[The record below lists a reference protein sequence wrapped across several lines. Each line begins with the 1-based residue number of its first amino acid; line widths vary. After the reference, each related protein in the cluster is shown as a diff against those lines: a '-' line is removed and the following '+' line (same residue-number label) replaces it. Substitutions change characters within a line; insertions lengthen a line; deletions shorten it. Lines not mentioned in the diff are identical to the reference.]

1 MWSDTFV
8 LAARMKGPLLAWT
21 AGMIVAAT
29 AVDQMEAAQATTL
42 PMSILGV
49 VAQTYIVTA
58 GLRVGLGAEA
68 QAAIR
73 PNFARVL
80 GIGLLSGIAMLLG
93 GLLLIIPG
101 VFLLIRWWVAVPVA
115 LDRNISVTEAL
126 RDSWQL
132 TASHWAPILGLFL
145 GLLAMLV
152 VPMFGLGVYGGL
164 DDEGVSLLASLVA
177 NIVAYGVT
185 FIGTVSTVA
194 VYRAISDRTTDLR
207 AVFE

>member
-1 MWSDTFV
+1 MWSETIV
-8 LAARMKGPLLAWT
+8 LAARIKGPLFAWT

-29 AVDQMEAAQATTL
+29 VVDQIEAAQVTTL

-49 VAQTYIVTA
+49 FAQTHIVTA

-73 PNFARVL
+73 PNFGRVL
-80 GIGLLSGIAMLLG
+80 GIGLLSGIAILLG

-101 VFLLIRWWVAVPVA
+101 VFLLIRWWVSVPIA
-115 LDRNISVTEAL
+115 LDRDISVSEAL
-126 RDSWQL
+126 RESWRL
-132 TASHWAPILGLFL
+132 TASHWAAILGLFL

-152 VPMFGLGVYGGL
+152 VLMFGLGLYGGL
-164 DDEGVSLLASLVA
+164 EEEGVSLPVALVA
-177 NIVAYGVT
+177 NIVTYSAT